1 VSLRVPL
8 SVRLKTSLRDMHITA
23 EVSDLTFGS
32 ASPGGYTNC
41 TLTLYRPIS
50 FTPGEVAQFGRV
62 YVYDGRTAETVWEGR
77 LQDPGRTAGD
87 TGQTYQLA
95 AFGGSAHLQ
104 DDTRL
109 LVYIDRRFD
118 PWIKARTATGE
129 RQIATVN
136 AGEAP
141 SDGSPALVNSF
152 PTMDVTLGAACTAGY
167 YGLEEAGQELAVF
180 DYSWDAGLTNALW
193 DLVGYSSGA
202 TQVRANNANTAGGG
216 GSVALVGTSF
226 PLGDA
231 RPLLQLKWAGGAS
244 STGTGGTV
252 WAAFK
257 NICVRAITY
266 NADGTKK
273 TSGYTVSDQ
282 TILASTV
289 VADLLGRILTATV
302 DGANATITAT
312 TYAIEQ
318 LAYSDGVTPAKVLE
332 DLQVFE
338 PGYTWHLWESN
349 PLNSKF
355 RFEWLP
361 WPSTVRY
368 EADVIDGFST
378 QESGNTL
385 FNKVVIR
392 WRDMNNKIR
401 ITTRTSTVP
410 ALTAAGLTRTS
421 FIDLGDD
428 AASSA
433 NAIQA
438 GDQFLAEH
446 RQPVNAGRL
455 TVRRPIVDHL
465 TGRMVMP
472 WQLRAGNL
480 IRVRGVQPYPD
491 SLNQSGR
498 DGVTVFRVAGTTYS
512 AAEAEATLEL
522 DSYAPSMARAVAA
535 LARRPITRRR

>member
-1 VSLRVPL
+1 MSLKVPL
-8 SVRLKTSLRDMHITA
+8 SVRLKTSLRDLHITD
-23 EVSDLTFGS
+23 EVADLQYGS
-32 ASPGGYTNC
+32 ASPGGYTDC
-41 TLTLYRPIS
+41 TLTLHRPIS

-62 YVYDGRTAETVWEGR
+62 YVYDGRTAEVVWEGR
-77 LQDPGRTAGD
+77 LQDPGRTAGSD
-87 TGQTYQLA
+87 GEVYQLA
-95 AFGGSAHLQ
+95 AVGGSAHLQ

-109 LVYIDRRFD
+109 LVYVDRRFD

-129 RQIATVN
+129 RQTATVA

-152 PTMDVTLGAACTAGY
+152 GNMDVVTGSADTAGY
-167 YGLEEAGQELAVF
+167 YLLEEAGQELAVF
-180 DYSWDAGLTNALW
+180 DYNWDAGLTSPLW
-193 DLVGYSSGA
+193 EIRGYSSGA
-202 TQVRANNANTAGGG
+202 TLVRTNTANTAGGG
-216 GSVALVGTSF
+216 LSAALVGIIF
-226 PLGDA
+226 ALGDA
-231 RPLLQLKWAGGAS
+231 RPLLQMNWQGAAS

-252 WAAFK
+252 WVAFK

-273 TSGYTVSDQ
+273 TSGYTSADK

-289 VADLLGRILTATV
+289 VADLLGRILSATV

-312 TYAIEQ
+312 TYGIEQ
-318 LAYSDGVTPAKVLE
+318 LAYSDGVNPAKVLE

-385 FNKVVIR
+385 YNKVVVR
-392 WRDMNNKIR
+392 WRDTNNKIR
-401 ITTRTSTVP
+401 ITTRTSSVP

-421 FIDLGDD
+421 FLDLGDD

-433 NAIQA
+433 NAVQA

-472 WQLRAGNL
+472 WQLRAGQL

-512 AAEAEATLEL
+512 AAEAAAVLEL

-535 LARRPITRRR
+535 LARRSITRRR

>member
-1 VSLRVPL
+1 MSLKVPL
-8 SVRLKTSLRDMHITA
+8 SVRLKTSLRDIHITG

-41 TLTLYRPIS
+41 TLSLHRPIS

-62 YVYDGRTAETVWEGR
+62 YVYDGRTAEVVWEGR
-77 LQDPGRTAGD
+77 LQDPGRTAGSD
-87 TGQTYQLA
+87 GEVYQLA
-95 AFGGSAHLQ
+95 AVGGSAHLQ

-109 LVYIDRRFD
+109 LVYVDRRFD

-129 RQIATVN
+129 RQTATVA

-152 PTMDVTLGAACTAGY
+152 GNMDVVTGSADTAGY
-167 YGLEEAGQELAVF
+167 YLLEEAGQELAVF
-180 DYSWDAGLTNALW
+180 DYNWDAGLTSPLW
-193 DLVGYSSGA
+193 EIRGYSSGA
-202 TQVRANNANTAGGG
+202 TLVRTNTANTAGGG
-216 GSVALVGTSF
+216 LSAALVGIIF
-226 PLGDA
+226 ALGDA
-231 RPLLQLKWAGGAS
+231 RPLLQMNWQGAAS

-252 WAAFK
+252 WVAFK

-273 TSGYTVSDQ
+273 TSGYTSADK

-289 VADLLGRILTATV
+289 VADLLGRILSATV

-312 TYAIEQ
+312 TYGIEQ
-318 LAYSDGVTPAKVLE
+318 LAYSDGVNPAKVLE

-385 FNKVVIR
+385 YNKVVVR
-392 WRDMNNKIR
+392 WRDTNNKIR
-401 ITTRTSTVP
+401 ITTRTSSVP

-421 FIDLGDD
+421 FLDLGDD

-433 NAIQA
+433 NAVQA

-472 WQLRAGNL
+472 WQLRAGQL

-512 AAEAEATLEL
+512 AAEAAAVLEL

-535 LARRPITRRR
+535 LARRSITRRR